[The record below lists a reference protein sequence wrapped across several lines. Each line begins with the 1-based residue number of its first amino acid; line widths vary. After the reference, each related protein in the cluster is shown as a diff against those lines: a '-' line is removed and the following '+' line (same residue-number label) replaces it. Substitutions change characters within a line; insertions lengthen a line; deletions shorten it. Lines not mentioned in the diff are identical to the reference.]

1 MLQSAPANQRRA
13 CRVPWTLTAI
23 VPSQVQAFSLSLET
37 ATRTFTSMSPI
48 RHSWGVVSG
57 CCVSRP
63 HGDRQ
68 NKVKGRGPVFTS
80 ADLISSSV
88 SHRYVYMSVSI
99 SNHCW
104 VFSSRFKLRNWE
116 IHQHAGP
123 FSNTRGKR
131 LLVVDDSISIA

>member
-13 CRVPWTLTAI
+13 CRVSWTLT
-23 VPSQVQAFSLSLET
+23 VFVLNHLHRSVSLSLET
-37 ATRTFTSMSPI
+37 ATRTFTSMSLI

-68 NKVKGRGPVFTS
+68 DKVKGRGPVFTS

-88 SHRYVYMSVSI
+88 SHIYVYMSVSI

-104 VFSSRFKLRNWE
+104 V
-116 IHQHAGP
+116 
-123 FSNTRGKR
+123 
-131 LLVVDDSISIA
+131 SIAGRLNNWSPTQTVHLYLSNIPMAWRCLRISG